1 MHLSVTRWIDLLVF
15 FLCGLF
21 LSIAVYL
28 QYKVGIIPCPL
39 CIIQRFLMTFLG
51 LLFLMGALFNFEA
64 VTRCFLHTL
73 TFLLAVAGA
82 VIASRQLWL
91 EHFPSDQLI
100 SCQAAIA
107 QYSASSVY
115 VHKIMA
121 LFFQGTSNCGSGTW
135 RFLHLSMP
143 MWTLIIFIILAAIS
157 LRQVY
162 LNRRKHKRHFIS

>member
-1 MHLSVTRWIDLLVF
+1 MHLPVTRWIDLMTF
-15 FLCGLF
+15 FLCALV
-21 LSIAVYL
+21 LAAAVYL

-39 CIIQRFLMTFLG
+39 CIIQRFIITLLG
-51 LLFLMGALFNFEA
+51 LLFLMGGLFNFEA
-64 VTRCFLHTL
+64 ITRCFLHTI

-82 VIASRQLWL
+82 VVASRQLWL

-107 QYSASSVY
+107 QYSSSTY
-115 VHKIMA
+115 FHKIIE

-135 RFLHLSMP
+135 RFLNLSMP
-143 MWTLIIFIILAAIS
+143 GWTLIIFIILAAIS

-162 LNRRKHKRHFIS
+162 INRRKHKRHFLS

>member
-1 MHLSVTRWIDLLVF
+1 MHLSATRWIDLLTF
-15 FLCGLF
+15 FLCVLV
-21 LSIAVYL
+21 LVTAVYL
-28 QYKVGIIPCPL
+28 QYKVGIVPCPL
-39 CIIQRFLMTFLG
+39 CIIQRFIITLLG

-73 TFLLAVAGA
+73 TFLFAVAGA
-82 VIASRQLWL
+82 VVASRQLWL

-107 QYSASSVY
+107 QYSTSIY
-115 VHKIMA
+115 FHKIIE

-135 RFLHLSMP
+135 HFLNLSIP
-143 MWTLIIFIILAAIS
+143 GWTLIIFIVLAAIS

-162 LNRRKHKRHFIS
+162 INRRKHKRHFLS

>member
-1 MHLSVTRWIDLLVF
+1 MHLSTTRWIDLLTF
-15 FLCGLF
+15 FLCVLV
-21 LSIAVYL
+21 LATAVYL
-28 QYKVGIIPCPL
+28 QYKVGIVPCPL
-39 CIIQRFLMTFLG
+39 CIIQRFIITLLG

-73 TFLLAVAGA
+73 TFLFAVAGA
-82 VIASRQLWL
+82 VVASRQLWL

-107 QYSASSVY
+107 QYSTSIY
-115 VHKIMA
+115 FHKIIE

-135 RFLHLSMP
+135 RFLNLSIP
-143 MWTLIIFIILAAIS
+143 AWTLIIFILLATIS

-162 LNRRKHKRHFIS
+162 INRRKHKRHFLS

>member
-1 MHLSVTRWIDLLVF
+1 MLAT
-15 FLCGLF
+15 
-21 LSIAVYL
+21 AVYL
-28 QYKVGIIPCPL
+28 QYKVGVVPCPL
-39 CIIQRFLMTFLG
+39 CIIQRFVITLLG

-73 TFLLAVAGA
+73 TFLFAVAGA
-82 VIASRQLWL
+82 VVASRQLWL

-107 QYSASSVY
+107 QYSTSIY
-115 VHKIMA
+115 FHKIIE

-135 RFLHLSMP
+135 RFLNLSIP
-143 MWTLIIFIILAAIS
+143 AWTLIIFIALTAIS

-162 LNRRKHKRHFIS
+162 INRCKYKRHFLS

>member
-1 MHLSVTRWIDLLVF
+1 MHLSATRWIDLLTF
-15 FLCGLF
+15 FLCVLV
-21 LSIAVYL
+21 LVTAVYL
-28 QYKVGIIPCPL
+28 QYKVGIVPCPL
-39 CIIQRFLMTFLG
+39 CIIQRFIITLLG

-73 TFLLAVAGA
+73 TFLFAVAGA
-82 VIASRQLWL
+82 VVASRQLWL

-107 QYSASSVY
+107 QYSTSIY
-115 VHKIMA
+115 FHKIIE

-135 RFLHLSMP
+135 RFLNLSIP
-143 MWTLIIFIILAAIS
+143 GWTLIIFIVLAAIS

-162 LNRRKHKRHFIS
+162 INRRKHKRHFLS

>member
-1 MHLSVTRWIDLLVF
+1 MHLSVTRWIDLLT
-15 FLCGLF
+15 FLLCVLV
-21 LSIAVYL
+21 LATAVYL

-39 CIIQRFLMTFLG
+39 CIIQRFIITLLG
-51 LLFLMGALFNFEA
+51 LLFLMGSLFNFEA
-64 VTRCFLHTL
+64 ITRCFLHTL
-73 TFLLAVAGA
+73 TFLFAVAGA

-107 QYSASSVY
+107 QYSSSTY
-115 VHKIMA
+115 FHKMIE

-135 RFLHLSMP
+135 RFLNVTIP
-143 MWTLIIFIILAAIS
+143 GWTLIIFIVLAAIS

-162 LNRRKHKRHFIS
+162 INRRKHKRHFLS

>member
-1 MHLSVTRWIDLLVF
+1 MHLPVTRWIDLLTF
-15 FLCGLF
+15 FLCVLV
-21 LSIAVYL
+21 LAIAVYL

-39 CIIQRFLMTFLG
+39 CIIQRFIVTLLG

-64 VTRCFLHTL
+64 ITRCFLHTL
-73 TFLLAVAGA
+73 TFLFAVAGA
-82 VIASRQLWL
+82 VMASRQLWL

-107 QYSASSVY
+107 QYSTSIY
-115 VHKIMA
+115 FHKIIE

-135 RFLHLSMP
+135 RFLNLSLP
-143 MWTLIIFIILAAIS
+143 GWTLIIFIVLAAIS

-162 LNRRKHKRHFIS
+162 INRRKHKQHFLS

>member
-1 MHLSVTRWIDLLVF
+1 MHLSVTRWIDLLTF
-15 FLCGLF
+15 FLCVLV
-21 LSIAVYL
+21 LATAVYL
-28 QYKVGIIPCPL
+28 QYKVGIVPCPL
-39 CIIQRFLMTFLG
+39 CIIQRFIITLLG

-73 TFLLAVAGA
+73 TFLFAVLGA
-82 VIASRQLWL
+82 VVASRQLWL

-107 QYSASSVY
+107 QYSTSIY
-115 VHKIMA
+115 FHKIIE

-135 RFLHLSMP
+135 RFLNLSIP
-143 MWTLIIFIILAAIS
+143 GWTLIIFIVLAAIS

-162 LNRRKHKRHFIS
+162 INRRKHKRHFLS

>member
-1 MHLSVTRWIDLLVF
+1 MHLSTTRWIDLLTF
-15 FLCGLF
+15 FLCVLV
-21 LSIAVYL
+21 LAAAVYL
-28 QYKVGIIPCPL
+28 QYRVGIVPCPL
-39 CIIQRFLMTFLG
+39 CIIQRFIITLLG

-73 TFLLAVAGA
+73 TFLFAVVGA
-82 VIASRQLWL
+82 VVASRQLWL

-107 QYSASSVY
+107 QYSTSIY
-115 VHKIMA
+115 FHKIIE

-135 RFLHLSMP
+135 RFLNLSIP
-143 MWTLIIFIILAAIS
+143 GWTLIIFIVLAAIS

-162 LNRRKHKRHFIS
+162 INRRKHKRHFLS